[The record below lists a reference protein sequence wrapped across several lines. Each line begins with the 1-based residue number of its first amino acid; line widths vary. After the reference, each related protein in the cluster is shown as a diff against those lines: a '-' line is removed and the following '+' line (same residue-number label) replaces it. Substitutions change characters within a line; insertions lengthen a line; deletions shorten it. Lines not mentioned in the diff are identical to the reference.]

1 MKSGKKKKKTNYILL
16 LVSDSP
22 VEKVKKY
29 KFTRARVN
37 FLKTIIALFF
47 LALIGYIGYS
57 SYYNTVAISHFST
70 KEAAYTAKITELE
83 EANTVLTEENELLTE
98 KVTILSKTVNEKV
111 DAEKIQEEKNMPK
124 GFPLSGTADMEE
136 AEETV
141 ETDDGEE
148 VRPMLLFSVD
158 GKVGVVSAG
167 AGTVSLIDM
176 DNEYGYQVHIDHGNG
191 YVTIYRSG
199 TEPKVS
205 QGDEVARGAL
215 LYEME
220 EDEDNELADD
230 MAYQVMKDGQ
240 YIVPT
245 EVLEI
250 NG

>member
-1 MKSGKKKKKTNYILL
+1 MKNSKKRRKTNYVLL

-22 VEKVKKY
+22 TEKVKKY

-37 FLKTIIALFF
+37 FLKSVIALFF
-47 LALIGYIGYS
+47 LALLGYIGFNSYHKTVVS
-57 SYYNTVAISHFST
+57 SRETAY
-70 KEAAYTAKITELE
+70 AARVSELE
-83 EANTVLTEENELLTE
+83 EANIALEAEKEQLTE
-98 KVTILSKTVNEKV
+98 KVSILSKTVNEKV
-111 DAEKIQEEKNMPK
+111 DAEKEQEEKNMPK

-136 AEETV
+136 TEETV
-141 ETDDGEE
+141 ETNEGEE
-148 VRPMLLFSVD
+148 VRPLILFNADTEVS
-158 GKVGVVSAG
+158 VVSAG
-167 AGTVSLIDM
+167 AGTVSLVDM

-220 EDEDNELADD
+220 EDEDNELADN
-230 MAYQVMKDGQ
+230 MAYQVTKDGE